1 MSAKFVKPKQAEAIF
16 GVHRRTLKK
25 WANDGHIKSLQPGGV
40 GQILFDVSTA
50 TGVGGATTENKTA
63 VFERHVEQEDRVDVV
78 YARVST
84 RKQAPD
90 LERQLAT
97 LRIAHP
103 DATVFS
109 DIASGLN
116 FKRKGLRDLFKLAF
130 EGRLRRVH
138 VAHKDRLCRFAF
150 DLVEYVLNQHGT
162 TIIVDANSSPV
173 SDEQELAEDV
183 LSIITVFGARL
194 HGKRSGQGRKRRKEE
209 KEALQVIPGGSD
221 GNASISGDG
230 ASSSADEATGTVV

>member
-1 MSAKFVKPKQAEAIF
+1 MSAKFVKPKQAEAVF

-40 GQILFDVSTA
+40 GQILFDISTA
-50 TGVGGATTENKTA
+50 TGANGPATLNEATVAQRT
-63 VFERHVEQEDRVDVV
+63 VEQAGRVDAV

-90 LERQLAT
+90 LERQLAS
-97 LRIAHP
+97 LRVAHP

-116 FKRKGLRDLFKLAF
+116 FKRKGLRGLFELAF
-130 EGRLRRVH
+130 DGRLRRVH
-138 VAHKDRLCRFAF
+138 VAHRDRLCRFAF
-150 DLVEYVLNQHGT
+150 DLVEYVLNKHGA
-162 TIIVDANSSPV
+162 TIVVDSNATPL

-183 LSIITVFGARL
+183 LSIVTVFGAQL
-194 HGKRSGQGRKRRKEE
+194 HGKRSGQGRKRRREKEE
-209 KEALQVIPGGSD
+209 EATETTPGGGDGSIINSD
-221 GNASISGDG
+221 G
-230 ASSSADEATGTVV
+230 SSSTDEAAGAVV

>member
-25 WANDGHIKSLQPGGV
+25 WATDGHIKSLQPGGV

-50 TGVGGATTENKTA
+50 TGTGGATTENKTA
-63 VFERHVEQEDRVDVV
+63 VSERHVEQADRVDVV

-150 DLVEYVLNQHGT
+150 DLVEYVLNQHGA
-162 TIIVDANSSPV
+162 TIVVDSNSVPV

-183 LSIITVFGARL
+183 LSVITVFGARL
-194 HGKRSGQGRKRRKEE
+194 HGKRSGQGRKRRREE
-209 KEALQVIPGGSD
+209 EEAAQVVPDGSD

-230 ASSSADEATGTVV
+230 ASSD

>member
-25 WANDGHIKSLQPGGV
+25 WANDGHIKSMQPGGV
-40 GQILFDVSTA
+40 GQILFDISTA
-50 TGVGGATTENKTA
+50 TGTGGATTENKA
-63 VFERHVEQEDRVDVV
+63 VVSERPVEPIDAV

-90 LERQLAT
+90 LERQLAA

-103 DATVFS
+103 GATVFS

-150 DLVEYVLNQHGT
+150 DLVEYVLSQHGA
-162 TIIVDANSSPV
+162 TIVVDANSVPV

-183 LSIITVFGARL
+183 LSIVTVFGAIL
-194 HGKRSGQGRKRRKEE
+194 HGKRSGQGRKRQREE
-209 KEALQVIPGGSD
+209 KEAAQVVPDGSD
-221 GNASISGDG
+221 GNASISRDG
-230 ASSSADEATGTVV
+230 ASSSTDEATGAVV

>member
-1 MSAKFVKPKQAEAIF
+1 MSAKFVKPKQAEAVF

-25 WANDGHIKSLQPGGV
+25 WADDGHIKSLRPGGA
-40 GQILFDVSTA
+40 GQTLFDISIATEAHCADTA
-50 TGVGGATTENKTA
+50 HNTAIPERNVDQTE
-63 VFERHVEQEDRVDVV
+63 RVDVI

-90 LERQLAT
+90 LERQLTT

-103 DATVFS
+103 NATVLS

-116 FKRKGLRDLFKLAF
+116 FKRKGLRELFKLAF
-130 EGRLRRVH
+130 DGRLRRVH

-150 DLVEYVLNQHGT
+150 DLVEYVFNQHGA
-162 TIIVDANSSPV
+162 TIVVEANASPI
-173 SDEQELAEDV
+173 SEEQELAEDV

-194 HGKRSGQGRKRRKEE
+194 HGKRSGQGRKRQPKETP
-209 KEALQVIPGGSD
+209 EATPSGSD
-221 GNASISGDG
+221 T
-230 ASSSADEATGTVV
+230 SSSNNGSDTLDD